1 MRPEAGQYAMAAAL
15 APDQR
20 QERAIRGKKSGL
32 CQCQRGS
39 MLYSNPTSP
48 CTINCS
54 SGSARS
60 KKTVKQIANRA
71 QITVPVTSHV
81 LRHTFATLALQK
93 GSSLAAVQKM
103 LGHNCLATTEIYL
116 NLTESHVL
124 EEYQN
129 K

>member
-1 MRPEAGQYAMAAAL
+1 MSAWVHAL
-15 APDQR
+15 LEPYFTLHDKLFVGER
-20 QERAIRGKKSGL
+20 QV
-32 CQCQRGS
+32 Q
-39 MLYSNPTSP
+39 
-48 CTINCS
+48 
-54 SGSARS
+54 
-60 KKTVKQIANRA
+60 KTVKQIANRA